1 MEIIVGG
8 VSLSIFKKFYN
19 PRVVQCINLHVLDVA
34 IKWLLSGKSGGMVTF
49 TTLTVKI
56 RRNQHIHT
64 LTIQPMHTPDSCLVS
79 HISFSQRV
87 DLDSNTNV
95 GIIVIPND
103 MAAITPAQ
111 REEIMTF
118 ENTPYLLCGAYKGV
132 KLSEEKITQL
142 HANGCILA
150 LDAHDQIWDPE
161 ENNLDYGFPAPQ
173 NTEIR
178 HDKLPKGK
186 VVRISKGV
194 WDVMASSH
202 LTSADTMKTVISIVL
217 YPPFGT
223 HIKPR
228 KSYASALLT
237 HNHADNNDPTHFPVP
252 AHRGPGGYSHA
263 APASAGRTE
272 PVNQPE
278 KTHVNL
284 KPKFYIRAL
293 INGFNDKTTHLVCAR
308 WRMFASKEQKN
319 EILAE
324 FFGYFEEVKGTVSKY
339 IRSIL
344 NGDKGTG
351 RQQDLEKLLDA
362 KTQQGSFFKFLR
374 DEDVQNQYIMEWS
387 KCIRAFLGRYESD
400 ELASLPLVF
409 TTNPRG
415 DMGKFLDD
423 IFRRDQNA
431 DVQEAY
437 EALVDGSEEFQSD
450 PNESDEENAQ
460 ENHGGSMIHRGSG
473 SGGGRGGG
481 GGGRG
486 RGGYRGG

>member
-1 MEIIVGG
+1 
-8 VSLSIFKKFYN
+8 
-19 PRVVQCINLHVLDVA
+19 
-34 IKWLLSGKSGGMVTF
+34 
-49 TTLTVKI
+49 
-56 RRNQHIHT
+56 
-64 LTIQPMHTPDSCLVS
+64 
-79 HISFSQRV
+79 
-87 DLDSNTNV
+87 
-95 GIIVIPND
+95 
-103 MAAITPAQ
+103 
-111 REEIMTF
+111 
-118 ENTPYLLCGAYKGV
+118 
-132 KLSEEKITQL
+132 
-142 HANGCILA
+142 
-150 LDAHDQIWDPE
+150 
-161 ENNLDYGFPAPQ
+161 
-173 NTEIR
+173 
-178 HDKLPKGK
+178 
-186 VVRISKGV
+186 
-194 WDVMASSH
+194 
-202 LTSADTMKTVISIVL
+202 
-217 YPPFGT
+217 
-223 HIKPR
+223 
-228 KSYASALLT
+228 
-237 HNHADNNDPTHFPVP
+237 
-252 AHRGPGGYSHA
+252 
-263 APASAGRTE
+263 
-272 PVNQPE
+272 
-278 KTHVNL
+278 
-284 KPKFYIRAL
+284 
-293 INGFNDKTTHLVCAR
+293 
-308 WRMFASKEQKN
+308 MFASKEQKN
-319 EILAE
+319 EILDE

-344 NGDKGTG
+344 NGDKDTG

-415 DMGKFLDD
+415 DMGDFLDD